1 MDPLSIVASTIAIA
15 GAIKTAVQ
23 KAQEL
28 GATTSDLHS
37 LSNEISDLAVVL
49 QAIEQ
54 SLRHYAQGPVLQ
66 QDAHFI
72 HTIQS
77 IQSRLQNIE
86 PQIGYWMGR
95 PLYRKSPIDP
105 RRLNRIRLGS
115 KVNRLKD
122 DVRDLRIQLMTLLN
136 TVAA

>member
-15 GAIKTAVQ
+15 GAINTAIQ

-28 GATTSDLHS
+28 GAAKSDLHS
-37 LSNEISDLAVVL
+37 LSNEISDLVVVL

-72 HTIQS
+72 HTIKS

-122 DVRDLRIQLMTLLN
+122 DVRDLRLQLITVLN
-136 TVAA
+136 AVAA

>member
-1 MDPLSIVASTIAIA
+1 MDPLSIVASTITIASAINT
-15 GAIKTAVQ
+15 IIQ
-23 KAQEL
+23 KVQEL
-28 GATTSDLHS
+28 GSATSDLHS
-37 LSNEISDLAVVL
+37 LSNEISDLLVVL

-95 PLYRKSPIDP
+95 PLYKKNPIDP
-105 RRLNRIRLGS
+105 RRLNKIRLGS
-115 KVNRLKD
+115 KVNRMKD
-122 DVRDLRIQLMTLLN
+122 DVRDLRLQLMTVLN
-136 TVAA
+136 VVAA

>member
-15 GAIKTAVQ
+15 GVIKTAVQ
-23 KAQEL
+23 KAQKL
-28 GATTSDLHS
+28 GAATSDLHS
-37 LSNEISDLAVVL
+37 LSNEISDLVVVL

-66 QDAHFI
+66 QDAYFI

-95 PLYRKSPIDP
+95 PIYRKSPIDP
-105 RRLNRIRLGS
+105 RRLTRIRLGS

-136 TVAA
+136 AVAA